1 MKPSQGTH
9 EGRLALVMGAAQGI
23 GQAIALALAVRGA
36 RVIATDLTPPLETAH
51 KIGPAAHAFQLG
63 RTREVPVILRP
74 GTAGSLVSPQNLNV
88 AQTAMKSTG
97 FPGGVSL
104 RKSPGKKWE

>member
-1 MKPSQGTH
+1 MGGPDGAISPI
-9 EGRLALVMGAAQGI
+9 LA
-23 GQAIALALAVRGA
+23 
-36 RVIATDLTPPLETAH
+36 
-51 KIGPAAHAFQLG
+51 
-63 RTREVPVILRP
+63 
-74 GTAGSLVSPQNLNV
+74 QNLKV